1 MATMITVL
9 TEPVSRVHQGPIASL
24 VQFFEEVRGVRGSVL
39 EKAKCYGGHAAV
51 TRSLLEGLT
60 RLEVQYQYN
69 PRFIPQVGDIVI
81 VLAGIAP
88 LDQAIAWKRAGRI
101 STLLAGPNIV
111 VRPTDYGGLIAEPEI
126 DACIVPSQWVGT
138 AYVEDAPTL
147 AGRIKVWAAGVDERY
162 WNGLRPHASSKTVL
176 LYQKSVSE
184 ELGLACER
192 LLRSMGWSPIR
203 VVYGRYTKDEYREV
217 LASSVFAVFLS
228 RSESQ
233 GLALAEAWAMNV
245 PTLVWDPGELT
256 FEGRKYSTV
265 SACPY
270 LTSETGL
277 SWETVT
283 ELEEVLTHVDDV
295 VTSRAPRQ
303 WVLDHMTDEIAAR
316 NLLSMIEAGHWT
328 SHWPSPLGVG
338 NRGRAL

>member
-1 MATMITVL
+1 MLTVL
-9 TEPVSRVHQGPIASL
+9 TQPVPTSPVGDGTFLSQPSAALCRL
-24 VQFFEEVRGVRGSVL
+24 VETVFPG
-39 EKAKCYGGHAAV
+39 KAIYGGHPAV
-51 TRSLLEGLT
+51 TRSVVEGLA
-60 RLEVQYQYN
+60 RLGVRHRYN
-69 PRFIPQVGDIVI
+69 PKYLDQVGRVVL
-81 VLAGIAP
+81 VLAG
-88 LDQAIAWKRAGRI
+88 LDTLQQAIAWKRAGRI

-111 VRPTDYGGLIAEPEI
+111 VRPTEYDGLIAAPEI

-138 AYVEDAPTL
+138 AYEEDAPTL

-162 WNGLRPHASSKTVL
+162 WNGLRRHASSKTVL
-176 LYQKSVSE
+176 LYQKSAPE
-184 ELGLACER
+184 ELGFTCER
-192 LLRSMGWSPIR
+192 LIRSMGWSPVR
-203 VVYGRYTKDEYREV
+203 VGYGCYKKDEYREV

-245 PTLVWDPGELT
+245 PTLVWDPGEFT
-256 FEGRKYSTV
+256 FEGRRYSTV

-283 ELEEVLTHVDDV
+283 ELEDVLTHVDDV
-295 VTSRAPRQ
+295 VTSKAPRQ

-316 NLLSMIEAGHWT
+316 NLLSMIETGRRT
-328 SHWPSPLGVG
+328 SYSPCPVG
-338 NRGRAL
+338 R

>member
-1 MATMITVL
+1 MATMLTVL

-24 VQFFEEVRGVRGSVL
+24 VQFFEEVRGVRASVH

-69 PRFIPQVGDIVI
+69 PRFIPQVGDTVI

-184 ELGLACER
+184 ELGLACQIYGMESDSGGVWPLYKR
-192 LLRSMGWSPIR
+192 R
-203 VVYGRYTKDEYREV
+203 V
-217 LASSVFAVFLS
+217 S
-228 RSESQ
+228 RSSGIQCIRCILKSKRE
-233 GLALAEAWAMNV
+233 
-245 PTLVWDPGELT
+245 PG
-256 FEGRKYSTV
+256 
-265 SACPY
+265 AC
-270 LTSETGL
+270 SC
-277 SWETVT
+277 
-283 ELEEVLTHVDDV
+283 
-295 VTSRAPRQ
+295 R
-303 WVLDHMTDEIAAR
+303 
-316 NLLSMIEAGHWT
+316 
-328 SHWPSPLGVG
+328 GVG
-338 NRGRAL
+338 NECTHSCMGSRRANLRRPKIFDRERLSLSH